1 MYPTKLGEEMFKD
14 GNGGCDP
21 REDEFKAMVV
31 ELMVLA
37 GVFNIGDFIPFLE
50 WLDLQGVQ
58 TKMKRL

>member
-1 MYPTKLGEEMFKD
+1 MFKD